1 MKTVG
6 IIGTGNMGAALA
18 DAVCRSVGSE
28 FVYVSDANKEKAEAF
43 AKAHACHTAEN
54 EYIAENCDT
63 VIFAVKPQGLKDLM
77 LSLAPTVKKR
87 STPMSC
93 VSIAVGISTENL
105 ALWLGDDTLPIFRVM
120 PNTPALVGEGM
131 LLYSCNS
138 AVTKE
143 NEKDFCE
150 IFKNSG
156 KLSRIPEGQMDAAG
170 ALSGCGPAYIALV
183 AEGLA
188 DGAVQC
194 GVPRDKAI
202 LFAWQTILGTAVL
215 ALETGMHPGALKDMV
230 CSPGGTTICG
240 VAALEENNVRAAMIS
255 AVRAAYQ
262 RSMELGK

>member
-6 IIGTGNMGAALA
+6 FIGTGNMGAALA
-18 DAVCRSVGSE
+18 AAVCRSVGAE
-28 FVYVSDANKEKAEAF
+28 NVYVSDVNKAKAEEF
-43 AKAHACHTAEN
+43 AKSHSCHAAEN

-63 VIFAVKPQGLKDLM
+63 VIFAVKPQGMCELIM
-77 LSLAPTVKKR
+77 SLAPIIENRKTELC
-87 STPMSC
+87 C
-93 VSIAVGISTENL
+93 VSIAVGISILSLERWLEN
-105 ALWLGDDTLPIFRVM
+105 DMIPIFRVM

-138 AVTKE
+138 AVTEE
-143 NEKDFCE
+143 NEKEFCG

-156 KLSRIPEGQMDAAG
+156 KLSRLPENQMDAAG

-188 DGAVQC
+188 DGAVKC

-202 LFAWQTILGTAVL
+202 LYAWQTILGTAVL

-255 AVRAAYQ
+255 AVRAAYM
-262 RSMELGK
+262 RSLELGN